1 MSSRYK
7 EEPMKVVTT
16 IVIISVLYF
25 SSHCQLSKVKLRQ
38 HDDTFAMSTPIS
50 AESSRLK
57 TAYDKQ
63 KNETTES
70 LRLMMVVEKPGTIEA
85 HFPEGNRTLPSETLS
100 MTAYFTYPGRTFVKP
115 ESVTLGFLSVV
126 QGEAKY
132 KDTDEVRVRVD
143 GQPLSLGRLHVADRQ
158 IDTFIEMKDVDYW
171 RETLELSVKTPEF
184 LRIANAR
191 KVTVQ
196 LGNTEF
202 DLSAEHIK
210 SLRALA
216 NRVA

>member
-16 IVIISVLYF
+16 MVIISMLYF
-25 SSHCQLSKVKLRQ
+25 SSHGQMSRVKLRQ
-38 HDDTFAMSTPIS
+38 PDDTFAMSTPIS

-85 HFPEGNRTLPSETLS
+85 HFPEGNRKLPSETLS
-100 MTAYFTYPGRTFVKP
+100 MTAYFTYPGRTFIKP

-184 LRIANAR
+184 LRIANAK
-191 KVTVQ
+191 KVTVE

-202 DLSAEHIK
+202 DLSAEHMK